1 MTKRF
6 PRKASRGYA
15 DFARMD
21 AMTEEEI
28 MRTSPPEL
36 ANLPDDF
43 FKYATV
49 VMPQPKQ
56 PISLRIDQDILDWFR
71 STGPRY
77 QSRMNS
83 VLRAYMDAKRKPPA
97 KKPRKRKP

>member
-6 PRKASRGYA
+6 PRKASHGYA

-43 FKYATV
+43 FKYARL

-77 QSRMNS
+77 QSLMNS

-97 KKPRKRKP
+97 K